1 MEYQEEFK
9 FLNLEIVKRKNAEEL
24 KEEDRQFIKLN
35 LLDKNYNPCVF
46 FVFNKEV
53 MKKLL
58 NMELVGLQILEIH
71 FELVYNNSWNVKL
84 VDVHE

>member
-1 MEYQEEFK
+1 MEYEEEFK

-71 FELVYNNSWNVKL
+71 FELVYTKSWNVRL
-84 VDVHE
+84 VDIHE